1 MISTR
6 YARAIYGY
14 ASERGIET
22 VLWRE
27 MQVLAKSFAD
37 YPVLRKVMNDPTI
50 LSEQKIDILTTA
62 SGVHI
67 HEILKQ
73 IFRMVVE
80 NGRAGYMENIALMY
94 DDVYRKTKGIVI
106 ARLTTVEPANEK
118 IKEALA
124 RTISRETTNHVEFQ
138 TKTDPDIIGGFIL
151 EIDDKRLDASV
162 KEQLRIMSYEL

>member
-6 YARAIYGY
+6 YARAIYEYTSGK
-14 ASERGIET
+14 GNET
-22 VLWRE
+22 VLQKE
-27 MQVLAKSFAD
+27 MQVLTKSFVD

-50 LSEQKIDILTTA
+50 SSDQKVNILTVA

-67 HEILKQ
+67 HETLKQ
-73 IFRMVVE
+73 VFRMVVE

-94 DDVYRKTKGIVI
+94 DEVYRKAKGIVV
-106 ARLTTVEPANEK
+106 ARLTTVDPANEK
-118 IKEALA
+118 IKEALTL
-124 RTISRETTNHVEFQ
+124 TISKGTTNQVEFQ